1 MHPSFAELKKASCLN
16 LAILETLS
24 FSKLIKVERG
34 SKLNQIVR
42 FSNMTIINL
51 TLVWVGPLRE
61 DQLCISILVVQ
72 FVIGVTMIVVRYT
85 IGPWLFGYDNLS
97 WGVK

>member
-1 MHPSFAELKKASCLN
+1 
-16 LAILETLS
+16 
-24 FSKLIKVERG
+24 
-34 SKLNQIVR
+34 
-42 FSNMTIINL
+42 MTIINL

-72 FVIGVTMIVVRYT
+72 FVIGVTMIVVRHT